1 MLFSVGDVAPL
12 VAAATALLKRGA
24 ASRLVIARSAFF
36 EDLQPT
42 LAAAAEAADLCVLSA
57 TSDAAAGAVTLELG
71 WEPGALERR
80 C

>member
-1 MLFSVGDVAPL
+1 M
-12 VAAATALLKRGA
+12 
-24 ASRLVIARSAFF
+24 IARSAFF

-42 LAAAAEAADLCVLSA
+42 LAAAAEAADLCVLGA